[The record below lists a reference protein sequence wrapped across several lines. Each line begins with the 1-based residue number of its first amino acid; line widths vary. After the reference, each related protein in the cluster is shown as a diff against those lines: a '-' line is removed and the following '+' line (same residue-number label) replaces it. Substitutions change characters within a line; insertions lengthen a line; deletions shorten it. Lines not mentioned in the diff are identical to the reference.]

1 MSART
6 LSHSP
11 TTVVSLDTLAEAPQ
25 GPLLAHEPE
34 PEGRYEGSSFEES
47 FDPSLNTRSLSEAPW
62 KMEADQTLARSPS
75 GI

>member
-11 TTVVSLDTLAEAPQ
+11 SLDTLQVAEAPA
-25 GPLLAHEPE
+25 GPSVDALRS
-34 PEGRYEGSSFEES
+34 EGRYEGDSSEGT
-47 FDPSLNTRSLSEAPW
+47 FDASLSTRSLSEAPW